1 MSLLEILG
9 IIFLAVIVLNFLIGF
24 LAVRNAVE
32 ENEINEDFIYNPAK
46 LEVITR
52 H

>member
-1 MSLLEILG
+1 MSLLEIFG

-32 ENEINEDFIYNPAK
+32 ENEINNEFIYNPAK
-46 LEVITR
+46 LKAVPR

>member
-1 MSLLEILG
+1 MSLLEIFG

-24 LAVRNAVE
+24 FAIRNAVE
-32 ENEINEDFIYNPAK
+32 ENGMERDFIYNPAK
-46 LEVITR
+46 LEVIPR